1 MLHYETVTPYLRNTL
16 ARLMSD
22 PMFNDF
28 RLVGGTSLSLRLG
41 HRMSIDIDLFT
52 DTNYGDIDFLSL
64 QTHLRNM
71 FPYCV
76 GDCGNP
82 VGMGATYIVGT
93 SRDDAVKLDLF
104 YTDPFIAPMD
114 TEDGIRMASIEDI
127 IAMKLDVVAR
137 GGRKKDFWDIHELA
151 GLYSP
156 TEMLDLYEKRYPYGF
171 SREDVIRGFRNYTIA
186 DDEPDPH
193 CLRSKSWDII
203 KEELQATFLSSS

>member
-1 MLHYETVTPYLRNTL
+1 MLHYEAITPYLRSTL
-16 ARLMSD
+16 SRLMAD
-22 PMFNDF
+22 PMFNAF

-52 DTNYGDIDFLSL
+52 DAEYGDIDFPTL
-64 QTHLRNM
+64 QTHLRSM

-76 GDCGNP
+76 GCCSNP
-82 VGMGATYIVGT
+82 VGMGTSYIVGT

-104 YTDPFIAPMD
+104 YTDQFIAPIV

-137 GGRKKDFWDIHELA
+137 GGRKKDFWDIHELTKH
-151 GLYSP
+151 YSAVD
-156 TEMLDLYEKRYPYGF
+156 MLCLYEKRYPYGY
-171 SREDVIRGFRNYTIA
+171 SREDVLHGFGNYSIA

-193 CLRSKSWDII
+193 CLRDKIWDNV
-203 KEELQATFLSSS
+203 KDELQSIFLKNR